1 MNRMYQ
7 MDKRENYEEKVV
19 YDRVLF
25 CRKENV
31 GELVNNMRL
40 YIEIYIYMNFDKD
53 LKFNLRKKF
62 TKYRMNQ

>member
-1 MNRMYQ
+1 MVYLGKSTSTDMNRMYQ

-31 GELVNNMRL
+31 GELANNMRL
-40 YIEIYIYMNFDKD
+40 YI
-53 LKFNLRKKF
+53 
-62 TKYRMNQ
+62 

>member
-40 YIEIYIYMNFDKD
+40 YIDIYIYMNFDKD